1 MEKIQFYGTGKRKCA
16 TARCFMMPGSGQIVV
31 NNRDFK
37 LHFCNRT
44 QQIVVESALTLTETR
59 DKFDLYINVRGGGY
73 SCQAGAIRLGVSRAL
88 QQFDFELRPRLK
100 KAGFLSRDP
109 RVKERKK
116 YGQPGARKRFQF
128 SKR

>member
-1 MEKIQFYGTGKRKCA
+1 MEKIQYYGTGKRKRA

-31 NNRDFK
+31 NNKDFK
-37 LHFCNRT
+37 KYFCNKT
-44 QQIVVESALTLTETR
+44 QQIVVTSALDLTETR
-59 DKFDLYINVRGGGY
+59 NKFDLYVNVKGGGY
-73 SCQAGAIRLGVSRAL
+73 SSQADAVRLGVSRAL

-100 KAGFLSRDP
+100 KAGFLTRDP